1 MWIIAYMAVHLDGLH
16 RRRLILSGAVLGAII
31 GLLGFWLKA
40 RAGLDPDTGST
51 TESVSA
57 VVVRLANS
65 IRSFGAVTTLLI
77 VVAVPF
83 LATLILMPRFLRWL
97 ESRADRSQRPFYLQ
111 AAAGGIAFGT
121 LATALIASGLMLA
134 GMIAG
139 SFTDAAKT
147 AGDSG
152 AALFFAGLIFVPIM
166 GFFAPFY
173 FFPFIVAAGI
183 PFGAFFGGL
192 VRRFGR
198 ERQEQPL
205 AAPGRRRGE

>member
-1 MWIIAYMAVHLDGLH
+1 MALHLEAQY

-31 GLLGFWLKA
+31 GLFGFWLKVL
-40 RAGLDPDTGST
+40 AGLDPDTGSR

-57 VVVRLANS
+57 VVIRLANG
-65 IRSFGAVTTLLI
+65 IRSLGVVGSMLI

-83 LATLILMPRFLRWL
+83 LATLILIPRFLRWL
-97 ESRADRSQRPFYLQ
+97 EARAAQNQRSFYLQ

-139 SFTDAAKT
+139 TFTDAAKT
-147 AGDSG
+147 APDSG
-152 AALFFAGLIFVPIM
+152 AALFFGSLMFVPIL

-173 FFPFIVAAGI
+173 FLPFIVAAGI
-183 PFGAFFGGL
+183 PFGVFFGGL
-192 VRRFGR
+192 VRRFGHASGESR
-198 ERQEQPL
+198 HSL
-205 AAPGRRRGE
+205 RRAGDAGNGSLP